1 MEVGVVYDGARSRG
15 ICTMLRWFSSLLMQG
30 GYMRPHCFNLPS
42 LRELEALVSLLVQ
55 FIGIYCSGS
64 SYRCWRDHTR
74 FCSYSRMLLIFLSH
88 KISMDE
94 FTMRGRAYESFRER
108 HSSTGSVHLLEAIAI
123 TLSFFEWSNT
133 CVFFW
138 PS

>member
-1 MEVGVVYDGARSRG
+1 
-15 ICTMLRWFSSLLMQG
+15 
-30 GYMRPHCFNLPS
+30 
-42 LRELEALVSLLVQ
+42 
-55 FIGIYCSGS
+55 
-64 SYRCWRDHTR
+64 
-74 FCSYSRMLLIFLSH
+74 MLLIFLSH

-108 HSSTGSVHLLEAIAI
+108 HSSTGSVHLLEEIAI
-123 TLSFFEWSNT
+123 TLSFFEWSNI